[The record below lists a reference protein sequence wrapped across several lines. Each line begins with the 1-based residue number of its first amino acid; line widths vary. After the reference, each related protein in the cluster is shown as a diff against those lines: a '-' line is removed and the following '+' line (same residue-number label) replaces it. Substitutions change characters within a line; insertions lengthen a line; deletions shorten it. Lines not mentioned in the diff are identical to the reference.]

1 MTKPY
6 STHFSRREWLGRAA
20 GGTIAGVAGAH
31 WLAGVSALAQENPAA
46 TPEIAPL
53 NRFPRML
60 HEYYVARVRAVEK
73 RALERKAALKT
84 KADAEAH
91 VKDVRARI
99 ARAFAPMPKQRTP
112 LNPQITG
119 VLERDGYRIEKVIF
133 ESRPKFYVTANLYLP
148 AGAGAE
154 KKAPGVVGT
163 CGHSSNGKAAEA
175 YQSFAQGLARM
186 GYACLIYDPI
196 GQGERLQYFG
206 ADGKPTIGPGTREHN
221 VAGNQQE
228 LVGEFFGS
236 WRAWDGIR
244 ALDYLLSRPEVDP
257 EHVGVTGNSGGGTM
271 TTWLLGVE
279 QRWTMGAPACF
290 VTTWRRNMENEL
302 PQDNEQCPPRSLAM
316 GLDHDDYLA
325 AMAPKPVIVL
335 AKERD
340 YFDARGAEEVYGRLR
355 RLYGLL
361 GHEDN
366 VGLHIG
372 PTTHGYTQENREA
385 MYRFFNAVTRVSD
398 AQTEPAITI
407 EPDEAIQC
415 TETGQVVP
423 ERKGRTVF
431 SFTKA
436 KANALKKKRD
446 AAPPKGEDLKKA
458 VLASLRMPERDPA
471 APPNAR
477 NLRAGR
483 GKREYPKPFYI
494 NYAID
499 TEPRIQAVCTMLG
512 DEALYS
518 RPPKAPEGGPDRALL
533 YIADFSSDA
542 ELRGDDFAREWIA
555 AESGE
560 CVPVFA
566 CDVRGV
572 GESLPGTTPD
582 PNPHSY
588 YGADYF
594 YAAYANMLNRPLLGG
609 RTFDVLR
616 VLDFLAEHG
625 WKSVSVAAKGRG
637 ALPAGL
643 AALLDERIVRLRLAD
658 RLESWHAVA
667 TEENYDLA
675 LPQMLPGVLSTW
687 DLPDVWA
694 ALEPKLG

>member
-1 MTKPY
+1 FKINQTDY
-6 STHFSRREWLGRAA
+6 
-20 GGTIAGVAGAH
+20 
-31 WLAGVSALAQENPAA
+31 LAEL
-46 TPEIAPL
+46 T
-53 NRFPRML
+53 
-60 HEYYVARVRAVEK
+60 RVRAAKPQAVFIFAPGGMGIAFFKQWNASGANKTIKLYSVAVVDFLTLRPIGAAAVGTYHTAPWKPEADHPANK
-73 RALERKAALKT
+73 QFIKDYTAKYGRHPSWYAAHGYEAPRVLAAALEKVGGKLDNLMALSKALRHT
-84 KADAEAH
+84 PYPT
-91 VKDVRARI
+91 VKESI
-99 ARAFAPMPKQRTP
+99 AF
-112 LNPQITG
+112 NVNG
-119 VLERDGYRIEKVIF
+119 VPIQNWYKRE
-133 ESRPKFYVTANLYLP
+133 
-148 AGAGAE
+148 
-154 KKAPGVVGT
+154 VV
-163 CGHSSNGKAAEA
+163 
-175 YQSFAQGLARM
+175 L
-186 GYACLIYDPI
+186 
-196 GQGERLQYFG
+196 G